1 MFSIVPN
8 PTFVTTVRLS
18 VPGQEAGAPIKVT
31 WRHKGARALSAWL
44 ASAAERSDDAS
55 FLAEVIADWQGV
67 NGADGAALPCTPDNL
82 AALLDAYP
90 SAGPE
95 LVRHY
100 RSELADARA
109 KN

>member
-1 MFSIVPN
+1 MFCIVPN

-44 ASAAERSDDAS
+44 ASAPARADEAS
-55 FLAEVIADWQGV
+55 FMAEVICDWQGV
-67 NGADGAALPCTPDNL
+67 HGADGAALPYTAENL
-82 AALLDAYP
+82 ALLLDAFP
-90 SAGPE
+90 SAGSE
-95 LVRHY
+95 MLIHY
-100 RSELADARA
+100 RRELADARA

>member
-18 VPGQEAGAPIKVT
+18 VPGQETGAPIKVT

-55 FLAEVIADWQGV
+55 FLGEVIADWQGV
-67 NGADGAALPCTPDNL
+67 NGADGAALPCTADNL